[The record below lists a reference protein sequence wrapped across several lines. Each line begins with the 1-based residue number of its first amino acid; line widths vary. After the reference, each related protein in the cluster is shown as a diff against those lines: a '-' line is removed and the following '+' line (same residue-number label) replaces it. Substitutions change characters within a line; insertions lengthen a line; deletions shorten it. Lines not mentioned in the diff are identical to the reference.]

1 MTVNV
6 ATPAINRTLN
16 QLDTVNEKPKI
27 FLQLLHHTQVT
38 KDFDLLKFAAAA
50 ARQLQQFNN
59 STIDTDTDARLIS
72 SPYNDPAHLL
82 DLNRLDTQNRLL
94 SLALASFRPIRDDYA
109 TAAYLDSF
117 NWQEVFDRVKA
128 YADAECHEWTTQ
140 SFYVVEFRSVLNPGI
155 DQDRLHALDAYSH
168 QEATT
173 SGGLLKYWFGTKNE
187 KRQNLATCEC
197 ILFVSWV
204 VSIDDL
210 VFPLGIWRS
219 REDARLGGLGPWHV
233 KARAAARE
241 MYETIVF
248 TTMKLEIGDD
258 VKDWKISPWHEK
270 GHVQKH

>member
-6 ATPAINRTLN
+6 APPAIDSTLDKFDSVDEKTKILN
-16 QLDTVNEKPKI
+16 QL
-27 FLQLLHHTQVT
+27 LRHTQVT

-50 ARQLQQFNN
+50 SRQLQHLNN
-59 STIDTDTDARLIS
+59 PAPDTDTRLIS
-72 SPYNDPAHLL
+72 SPYNDPPHLL

-117 NWQEVFDRVKA
+117 NWQEVFNLVKA
-128 YADAECHEWTTQ
+128 YSDAEGHEWTTQ
-140 SFYVVEFRSVLNPGI
+140 AFYVVEFRSVLNPGI

-173 SGGLLKYWFGTKNE
+173 SGGLLKYWFGTANE
-187 KRQNLATCEC
+187 KRQNLATC
-197 ILFVSWV
+197 
-204 VSIDDL
+204 
-210 VFPLGIWRS
+210 IWRS
-219 REDARLGGLGPWHV
+219 REDARLGGLGPWHA
-233 KARAAARE
+233 KARAAVRE

-248 TTMKLEIGDD
+248 TTMRLEIADG
-258 VKDWKISPWHEK
+258 VKGWKISGWQEE

>member
-6 ATPAINRTLN
+6 ATPAINRTLD
-16 QLDTVNEKPKI
+16 QLDTVEKPKI
-27 FLQLLHHTQVT
+27 FIQILHHTQVT

-50 ARQLQQFNN
+50 ARQLQQFSN
-59 STIDTDTDARLIS
+59 STLDTDTDAHLIS
-72 SPYNDPAHLL
+72 SPYNDSAHLL

-140 SFYVVEFRSVLNPGI
+140 SFYLVEFRSVLNPGI

-187 KRQNLATCEC
+187 KRQNLATC
-197 ILFVSWV
+197 
-204 VSIDDL
+204 
-210 VFPLGIWRS
+210 IWRS
-219 REDARLGGLGPWHV
+219 REDARVGGLGPWHA

-241 MYETIVF
+241 MYESIVF
-248 TTMKLEIGDD
+248 TTMKLEIGNN
-258 VKDWKISPWHEK
+258 VKDWKIGPWHER